1 MLDAIDFF
9 SVMIRD
15 FLLQMR
21 KNTEVF
27 YLYALKNSFID
38 REFSNAVAFIWYK
51 QTIMTACINLN
62 L

>member
-9 SVMIRD
+9 RVMIRD

-27 YLYALKNSFID
+27 YLHELRKSLID
-38 REFSNAVAFIWYK
+38 RECSIVVAFI
-51 QTIMTACINLN
+51 
-62 L
+62 

>member
-9 SVMIRD
+9 RVMIRD

-27 YLYALKNSFID
+27 YLYALKNSLLIGNFLMLWLLSD
-38 REFSNAVAFIWYK
+38 
-51 QTIMTACINLN
+51 INKRL
-62 L
+62 

>member
-9 SVMIRD
+9 RVMIRD

-27 YLYALKNSFID
+27 YLYALKNTFID
-38 REFSNAVAFIWYK
+38 REFSNAVAFI
-51 QTIMTACINLN
+51 
-62 L
+62 